1 MQGYLTSR
9 AAFNELDALEG
20 FVSHFSSEEIDLLQ
34 RIPAGADRE
43 AQYRTYERRVKV
55 GFDPTEGIVRMQ
67 VQAADPETSR
77 DMSLQLIAL
86 AETHLD
92 EMTAQL
98 RADQVATAQAAKD
111 RADAAVAKA
120 QSELVDLQE
129 GLSVLSGDLEMSLLQ
144 EQIGETQSKLSSARI
159 EREEL
164 LANRRPNET
173 RLAAADLRIRLLG
186 DELTDQRAQ
195 ITQAS
200 SGGMSMARAQGE
212 LAVLQ
217 AELASLQQVQ
227 TQNVIAL
234 EQARL
239 EAGRQVRYLSL
250 GVEPVLP
257 GAPEFPRPFIHTLM
271 AFGAILG
278 IYLLAALTV
287 SLIREQILEG

>member
-1 MQGYLTSR
+1 M
-9 AAFNELDALEG
+9 
-20 FVSHFSSEEIDLLQ
+20 
-34 RIPAGADRE
+34 
-43 AQYRTYERRVKV
+43 
-55 GFDPTEGIVRMQ
+55 
-67 VQAADPETSR
+67 
-77 DMSLQLIAL
+77 
-86 AETHLD
+86 
-92 EMTAQL
+92 
-98 RADQVATAQAAKD
+98 
-111 RADAAVAKA
+111 AKA